1 MVLFLLGSFEDRVP
15 SVSKCLENT
24 GRPIFKMSSVM
35 LLKLILSPAATNK
48 IKNTRLGQSLTG
60 VNLT

>member
-15 SVSKCLENT
+15 SVSKCLET